1 MSTMNKMSTMN
12 NDGPQPPRKER
23 RRSTVQEVLSKRRD
37 EQYAHVE
44 GPLKSGRL
52 SMCTYLSYA
61 APSLS
66 TTPCSV
72 LISVYLVP
80 FYETVGARLAYIAF
94 FIALARS
101 FDVLTDP
108 LMSYFTD
115 AFRSKFG
122 RRRPFMLTGA
132 MLISLLCKVDMNE
145 ITKMSTFR
153 SGMSACF
160 CVVGISW
167 LGDTIIKVRFNF
179 TCCYLPK

>member
-1 MSTMNKMSTMN
+1 MSTMN
-12 NDGPQPPRKER
+12 NDGPQPPKKER

-44 GPLKSGRL
+44 GPLHSGRL

-132 MLISLLCKVDMNE
+132 IPYGLLFMFRFAHVEGLGFSLGSRVGL
-145 ITKMSTFR
+145 R
-153 SGMSACF
+153 S
-160 CVVGISW
+160 
-167 LGDTIIKVRFNF
+167 N
-179 TCCYLPK
+179 P